1 MTRGPPDLNL
11 KDKPELRRVEA
22 TQNDQWKTR

>member
-1 MTRGPPDLNL
+1 MKMTRGPPDLNL

-22 TQNDQWKTR
+22 T